1 MAYQI
6 AFDLEEIA
14 TQDFLSKVASNLPV
28 QEDVSKD
35 EWKGTLDFDLS
46 LSFFLCRSMIH
57 SKRLPRSYLVK
68 NLSACTLNS
77 FTVTTILI

>member
-35 EWKGTLDFDLS
+35 ESKGTLDFDLL
-46 LSFFLCRSMIH
+46 LSVSVGQWSIQ
-57 SKRLPRSYLVK
+57 KDRLD
-68 NLSACTLNS
+68 
-77 FTVTTILI
+77 LIWWRIYPPVPWIPLP

>member
-46 LSFFLCRSMIH
+46 LFLS
-57 SKRLPRSYLVK
+57 L
-68 NLSACTLNS
+68 
-77 FTVTTILI
+77 